1 MKKIMMIP
9 AMLTFLL
16 ACGNV
21 VMDAYDERWKVG
33 LPLLTTT
40 VISNIHAVSAASGG
54 DITDEGYSPVT
65 VRGVCWNTNGS
76 PTIADNKTSDGT
88 GTGSFASTLAGL
100 SIGTTY
106 YVRAYATNDHGTA
119 YGNQV
124 SFQSLFDLVAG
135 DAYQGGV
142 VFFVSGTY
150 PNQYGKVLTMHGQ
163 GTTYIPW
170 CNTQTNTGATSTTDG
185 PNNTELIYT
194 NQGTGGSYAAK
205 YCKDYRGGG
214 YSDWY
219 LPAREELVS
228 IWNSGLFGSN
238 AYWWTSTQ
246 DTIDDAYL
254 VYWPT
259 GGFNVLSKLLNA
271 WACPVRR
278 FGVFP

>member
-1 MKKIMMIP
+1 MKKIWI
-9 AMLTFLL
+9 LSIFILFFVS
-16 ACGNV
+16 CENV
-21 VMDAYDERWKVG
+21 VMDAYDERWNIG
-33 LPLLTTT
+33 LPILSTT

-54 DITDEGYSPVT
+54 TITDEGMSPVT
-65 VRGVCWNTNGS
+65 TRGVCWNTTGS
-76 PTIADNKTSDGT
+76 PTIADNKTTDGT
-88 GTGSFASTLAGL
+88 GTGSFISNLAGL

-119 YGNQV
+119 YGNQI

-170 CNTQTNTGATSTTDG
+170 SITQTDTGATSTTDG
-185 PNNTELIYT
+185 PNNTGLIYS
-194 NQGTGGSYAAK
+194 NQGTEGSYATK

-219 LPAREELVS
+219 LPAREELIT
-228 IWNSGLFGSN
+228 IWNSGLFGSS
-238 AYWWTSTQ
+238 AYFWTSTQ
-246 DTIDDAYL
+246 DTASNAYL

-259 GGFNVLSKLLNA
+259 GGISSLSKLLNA

-278 FGVFP
+278 FGTFP